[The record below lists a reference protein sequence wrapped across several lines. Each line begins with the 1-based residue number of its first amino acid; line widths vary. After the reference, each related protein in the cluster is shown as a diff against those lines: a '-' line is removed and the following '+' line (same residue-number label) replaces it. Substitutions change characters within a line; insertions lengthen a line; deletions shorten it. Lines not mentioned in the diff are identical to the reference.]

1 MNVTNFVENFN
12 SKIVVPGNGF
22 HGEKVHNAV
31 KTETVQNNMLQHE
44 KVNIAPEDVKKAV
57 DELNRLSGNFNE
69 KVQFSLDDKT
79 NRVIIKVMNR
89 DTNEVISEIPGKY
102 SIRLLEHFK
111 EYMGL
116 FIDESR

>member
-1 MNVTNFVENFN
+1 MNVINFVENFN
-12 SKIVVPGNGF
+12 SKIGSPGNGF
-22 HGEKVHNAV
+22 HGEKAVHSEII
-31 KTETVQNNMLQHE
+31 ETVSHE
-44 KVNIAPEDVKKAV
+44 SKNIDPDEIKKAV
-57 DELNRLSGNFNE
+57 SELNKLSGNFNQ
-69 KVQFSLDDKT
+69 KVQFALDNKT
-79 NRVIIKVMNR
+79 SKVIIKVMDR